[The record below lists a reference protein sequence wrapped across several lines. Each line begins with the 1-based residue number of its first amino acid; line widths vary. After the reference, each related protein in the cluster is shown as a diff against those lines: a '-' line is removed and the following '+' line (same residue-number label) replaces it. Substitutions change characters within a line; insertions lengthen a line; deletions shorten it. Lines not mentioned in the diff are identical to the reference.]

1 MQLHGSNIIGLE
13 QDKPSRSR
21 VAENS
26 VENQERLFLT
36 DWVRMTRDG
45 SSGIQLISADGAF
58 DGISKNRQKVSLRS
72 NAYVI
77 D

>member
-1 MQLHGSNIIGLE
+1 M
-13 QDKPSRSR
+13 
-21 VAENS
+21 
-26 VENQERLFLT
+26 T

-45 SSGIQLISADGAF
+45 SSAHPTYLGLRDGAF
-58 DGISKNRQKVSLRS
+58 DGTFKNRQKVSLRS